1 MLTDT
6 DSLMLHEFKFDNIYG
21 DFGNDNETLIFVIIL
36 WSLIGKMKDKTTGI
50 AIEEFVRLKPK
61 LCSYLVD
68 DNSEHKNAKGVNRNA
83 VATLSFVKFCW
94 Q

>member
-1 MLTDT
+1 
-6 DSLMLHEFKFDNIYG
+6 
-21 DFGNDNETLIFVIIL
+21 
-36 WSLIGKMKDKTTGI
+36 MKDKTTGI

-83 VATLSFVKFCW
+83 VATLSFVKFC
-94 Q
+94 